1 MADPAAPISGA
12 PNSDAPNSGA
22 SPSPVAATKR
32 GADLQN
38 QHLRRQAMPAARPLK
53 GEATAPGDKS
63 ISHRSMIFGALA
75 QGETRVTG
83 LLEGDD
89 VLRSAAAMRALGAS
103 VERDVDSET
112 NQSIWRVKGAPW
124 RAPKA
129 TLYFGNAGTGARLV
143 MGAVAG
149 QQIAAR
155 FDGDQSLRS
164 RPMGRILDP
173 LAQMGA
179 GVESKD
185 GRLPCAV
192 TGAPLK
198 GISYTLPKP
207 SAQIKSAVLLAGLGA
222 EGQTRIYEPVLC
234 RDHTERMLTAF
245 GADLRIEQSED
256 GKGRVIVLTKSALTA
271 SDIDVPGDPSSAA
284 FLVAA
289 ALLVEGSD
297 VTVRNVLVNPQRAAF
312 FDAAR
317 AMGGDIVYENERL
330 LGGEPVA
337 DIRARA
343 SKLTGIEAPADQA
356 AAMIDEYPIL
366 AVLAA
371 FADGET
377 HMPGIGELRVKESDR
392 IAAVEAGLKANGV
405 VCESGDDW
413 LTVQGAKGD
422 VPGGG
427 VVETRHDHRIAMS
440 FLVMGLA
447 ANKSVTIDD
456 ATMIATSFPS
466 FEPMMTQ
473 LGGEITPGE

>member
-337 DIRARA
+337 DIRAVQTGEAPELSGEESPADLRRRGYDALIGLGTPRNYAHAYFYGLLALAEGDRA
-343 SKLTGIEAPADQA
+343 AASLVDEIEAMIARAPEEETAEWQGMADAVQAQVTAHFFGLPAD
-356 AAMIDEYPIL
+356 
-366 AVLAA
+366 
-371 FADGET
+371 ET
-377 HMPGIGELRVKESDR
+377 AEP
-392 IAAVEAGLKANGV
+392 
-405 VCESGDDW
+405 
-413 LTVQGAKGD
+413 
-422 VPGGG
+422 
-427 VVETRHDHRIAMS
+427 ETETETETD
-440 FLVMGLA
+440 
-447 ANKSVTIDD
+447 
-456 ATMIATSFPS
+456 
-466 FEPMMTQ
+466 Q
-473 LGGEITPGE
+473 